1 MKEKKRKGY
10 FYEKEENAIV
20 KYIHTEDEIEKNEIF
35 DTILYPALKKMIE
48 SIIRRYKLFIP
59 DEDFKENFNDTIS
72 YLLTKISHYRPEI
85 TSYDVIKSNKEIER
99 HDFISM
105 SVDEIRP
112 KIRRATEE
120 DPEFVVV
127 YPIEEGAD
135 VPIYYKKTKHFYK
148 AYSYCGTVCK
158 NYLMY
163 KSKQYKKKQLANTPY
178 DNAAKDIIDNI
189 KYSDIKP
196 DNDDIA
202 ERLLSKITNEIRKMI
217 DNPIVNKMTTNEIKV
232 GKALISLMENW
243 EEVLPNI
250 GSNKLQKSSILYYLR
265 EEARMTTKEIR
276 NNMRKYKIIYDIVK
290 EIELNDLE

>member
-85 TSYDVIKSNKEIER
+85 TSYDVIKSKKEIER

-127 YPIEEGAD
+127 YPVEEGAD

-196 DNDDIA
+196 ENDDIA

-232 GKALISLMENW
+232 GNALISLMENW